1 MASAAA
7 AAAATAKAKAAE
19 AVVSAVVSVPGAS
32 TEPSRAKPSTGAAR
46 PPSLREQ
53 SLAPEFVAKWEEDM
67 GFTEEQQT
75 TMREFRQAMADAGVL
90 SDWWDNKPTFFRFCQ
105 ARQWDVEKALLMF
118 SNHLAWRKENN
129 MDVAECVDTPSGPA
143 PRILVEYKYPEIT
156 EVKHAYPF
164 NHHKVDKAGLPMYFD
179 RIGTL
184 DIKKIHEVSSTDR
197 LLEYFTWYSEA
208 TVHYRLAAASVAAG
222 RYIGKS
228 VYVMDM
234 RGFGISKFGSDMR
247 AFLKTFT
254 KIASEN
260 YPEVMEKTYIVHA
273 PWVFQKVWGFVA
285 PLLDPRTASKFVI
298 LGGPSEFLPRLQA
311 HLDIDDLPEFLG
323 GKDTSCDFVREVG
336 PWAEYVPALK

>member
-1 MASAAA
+1 M
-7 AAAATAKAKAAE
+7 
-19 AVVSAVVSVPGAS
+19 
-32 TEPSRAKPSTGAAR
+32 
-46 PPSLREQ
+46 
-53 SLAPEFVAKWEEDM
+53 
-67 GFTEEQQT
+67 
-75 TMREFRQAMADAGVL
+75 
-90 SDWWDNKPTFFRFCQ
+90 
-105 ARQWDVEKALLMF
+105 
-118 SNHLAWRKENN
+118 
-129 MDVAECVDTPSGPA
+129 
-143 PRILVEYKYPEIT
+143 
-156 EVKHAYPF
+156 
-164 NHHKVDKAGLPMYFD
+164 
-179 RIGTL
+179 
-184 DIKKIHEVSSTDR
+184 SSTDR

-234 RGFGISKFGSDMR
+234 RGFGIGKFGSDAR
-247 AFLKTFT
+247 ALHPLAAPCSPSPPLTPPYGPLHPLQVGHARIPQDFHEDRLRELPGGG
-254 KIASEN
+254 SEETCTCCT
-260 YPEVMEKTYIVHA
+260 PCTPLHPAAPRCTPLHPAAPPLHPRLQVMEKTYIVHA